1 MSLVS
6 MLTYAIALTPENAG
20 KIDAINRIMLG
31 ETYAASAPIES
42 AKTAV
47 ESKPTKTADK
57 PADKPAAKEKVKPQE
72 PDLTEG
78 ATMDDLKSAAKKAK
92 ADHGE
97 DFVKAAIEA
106 SGVKCL
112 ASLGRTMV
120 KIEPENY
127 ETMIATWQ
135 AGPQAADDDLGGD
148 DLDDDL
154 GGDDLDDDLG
164 EEAPTPEAVKL
175 ALKAMSQGGDRA
187 GAKKLMSDNGA
198 EKLSDVDNCTPTQL
212 ATMFK
217 ALV

>member
-112 ASLGRTMV
+112 ASLGRTMG

-127 ETMIATWQ
+127 EAMITTWQ
-135 AGPQAADDDLGGD
+135 AGPQAADDDF
-148 DLDDDL
+148 